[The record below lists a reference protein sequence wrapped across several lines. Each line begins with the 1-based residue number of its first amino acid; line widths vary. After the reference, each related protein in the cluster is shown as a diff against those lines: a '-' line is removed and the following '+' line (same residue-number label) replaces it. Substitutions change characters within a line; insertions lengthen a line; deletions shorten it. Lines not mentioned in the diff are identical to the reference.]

1 MNITLNRWS
10 AGERV
15 KTIWIYF
22 ARNIYIAEK
31 KNLWVQRVE
40 FYDWVNF
47 LVNQLYQQQISL
59 LRVHVDAFQFYLLL
73 FISYKNL

>member
-15 KTIWIYF
+15 KTVWIYF

-31 KNLWVQRVE
+31 KNLQVE

-47 LVNQLYQQQISL
+47 LVNQLYQ
-59 LRVHVDAFQFYLLL
+59 
-73 FISYKNL
+73 